1 MTSANSGRHYCFAQI
16 HIDAARN
23 STDDFNPFHEPRRCS
38 LIQGN
43 PYPGP
48 IVLGFELEQLLEHEL
63 DLYRD
68 AHHETDAITSRQL
81 HYSNYQLT
89 FADALSPG
97 ESFSVDIKPTL
108 RRDDPPSLA
117 NRVLIRK
124 DTGIVVTGH
133 KRETTEPLYLPDWT
147 AGRVSNLR
155 EIDDRSFIAGPGYFL
170 KRKFLNTGNAK
181 NFLAGSLC
189 DQAYYFDE
197 LDDRVRFPE
206 MFPVALLSC
215 ALLEKAMKERHDFM
229 RDPMVYMSH
238 RVSVDR
244 RLARVLRSNDVL
256 HMLVDGPFQSTSDTE
271 TSTRARVDKVT
282 FRCLGVVRD
291 ERILYRAEVDMA
303 PLAAIVNARSST
315 LGE

>member
-1 MTSANSGRHYCFAQI
+1 MTPSTNLRTRYCFAQI

-23 STDDFNPFHEPRRCS
+23 STDDFNPFHEPRRCG
-38 LIQGN
+38 LIKAN
-43 PYPGP
+43 PYAGP

-68 AHHETDAITSRQL
+68 AHQEADALASHEL

-89 FADALSPG
+89 FANALLPG
-97 ESFSVDIKPTL
+97 ESFSVDNKPTL
-108 RRDDPPSLA
+108 RHDDPPSLA

-133 KRETTEPLYLPDWT
+133 KRETNEPLYLSDWT
-147 AGRVSNLR
+147 AGDIGNLR
-155 EIDDRSFIAGPGYFL
+155 DIDDRSFIAGPGYFL

-215 ALLEKAMKERHDFM
+215 ALLEKAM
-229 RDPMVYMSH
+229 
-238 RVSVDR
+238 
-244 RLARVLRSNDVL
+244 
-256 HMLVDGPFQSTSDTE
+256 
-271 TSTRARVDKVT
+271 
-282 FRCLGVVRD
+282 
-291 ERILYRAEVDMA
+291 
-303 PLAAIVNARSST
+303 
-315 LGE
+315 